1 MPLYTILVPT
11 RAEWQKKRD
20 AAKVPKGAAKVSIG
34 DSIDPVH
41 KTFALKTAA
50 QNVKDT
56 EKLLANLVTY
66 RAAIEKKYPKFLP
79 ELDKVIK
86 KTRDHK
92 KVMDDVVKASGGYL
106 KAVRN
111 TEAVFIHGRNTK
123 WAGGLKP
130 LAAQLQAT
138 KGFLD
143 AMALIDGAWE
153 KRGKEAGGWMNKCEN
168 LKTAPSESDVKG
180 MQAFIDACTV

>member
-1 MPLYTILVPT
+1 MPLYTMLVPT
-11 RAEWQKKRD
+11 RTEWQKKRD

-41 KTFALKTAA
+41 KTFSLKTAA
-50 QNVKDT
+50 ANVTQTD
-56 EKLLANLVTY
+56 KLLANLATY
-66 RAAIEKKYPKFLP
+66 RSAIEKKYPKFVP
-79 ELDKVIK
+79 ELDKIIK

-92 KVMDDVVKASGGYL
+92 KVMEDIVKASGGYL

-111 TEAVFIHGRNTK
+111 TEAVFIHGKNTK
-123 WAGGLKP
+123 WNGGLKP
-130 LAAQLQAT
+130 LAAQFQAT
-138 KGFLD
+138 KGYLD
-143 AMALIDGAWE
+143 AMGLIDDDWA

-180 MQAFIDACTV
+180 MQAFIDNCSV